1 MANIS
6 IAALDRVAFSVAP
19 REWPFAQARGAEI
32 AAHFAACQVKTPSV
46 WNGRVLLL
54 GQWTLADRA
63 MRGTYFET
71 DFASFMAWRDWGF
84 PDQSV
89 ANCFAMG
96 AIRTA
101 DGAYLLGVMGRH
113 TVNAGKIYFP
123 AGTPDLD
130 DITGDAVDLAGNIA
144 REVLEE
150 TGLTGADLNV
160 EPGWSAVLAGPRI
173 ALMQTLQARLP
184 AAELRER
191 VLAHLAQEQKPELAD
206 VRIVRRRADFDPM
219 MPPFVIAYL
228 EHVLSD

>member
-1 MANIS
+1 
-6 IAALDRVAFSVAP
+6 
-19 REWPFAQARGAEI
+19 
-32 AAHFAACQVKTPSV
+32 
-46 WNGRVLLL
+46 
-54 GQWTLADRA
+54 
-63 MRGTYFET
+63 YFET

-101 DGAYLLGVMGRH
+101 DGAYLLGVMGGH

-123 AGTPDLD
+123 AGTPEPD
-130 DITGDAVDLAGNIA
+130 DVAGGAVDLAGNIA

-150 TGLTGADLNV
+150 TGLPGADLRV

-173 ALMQTLQARLP
+173 ALMQPLQAHLP
-184 AAELRER
+184 AAALRER
-191 VLAHLAQEQKPELAD
+191 VLAHLAHEQKPELAD

-219 MPPFVIAYL
+219 MPP
-228 EHVLSD
+228 

>member
-1 MANIS
+1 MADIS
-6 IAALDRVAFSVAP
+6 IAPLDRVEFSVAP
-19 REWPFAQARGAEI
+19 RHWPFAETRQAEI
-32 AAHFAACQVKTPSV
+32 AAHFAACKARTPGI

-84 PDQSV
+84 PDPTV

-96 AIRTA
+96 AIRAT
-101 DGAYLLGVMGRH
+101 DGAYLLGVMGHH
-113 TVNAGKIYFP
+113 TVNAGKVYFP
-123 AGTPDLD
+123 AGTPDPD
-130 DITGDAVDLAGNIA
+130 DIAGATVDLAGNIA

-150 TGLTGADLNV
+150 TGLTGADLRV

-173 ALMQTLQARLP
+173 ALMQTLQAHVP
-184 AAELRER
+184 AAELRAR
-191 VLAHLAQEQKPELAD
+191 VLAHLAREQEPELAD

-219 MPPFVIAYL
+219 MPPFVTAYL
-228 EHVLSD
+228 AHVLPD

>member
-1 MANIS
+1 MAGIS

-19 REWPFAQARGAEI
+19 REWPFAQNRQAEI
-32 AAHFAACQVKTPSV
+32 AAHFAACQARTPAV

-101 DGAYLLGVMGRH
+101 DGAYLLGVMGGH

-123 AGTPDLD
+123 AGTPEPD
-130 DITGDAVDLAGNIA
+130 DVASGAVDLAGNIA

-150 TGLTGADLNV
+150 TGLSGADLHV

-173 ALMQTLQARLP
+173 ALMQRLQAHLS
-184 AAELRER
+184 AAELRQR
-191 VLAHLAQEQKPELAD
+191 VLAHLAYEQKPELAD
-206 VRIVRRRADFDPM
+206 VRIVRCRADFDPM

-228 EHVLSD
+228 EHVLPD